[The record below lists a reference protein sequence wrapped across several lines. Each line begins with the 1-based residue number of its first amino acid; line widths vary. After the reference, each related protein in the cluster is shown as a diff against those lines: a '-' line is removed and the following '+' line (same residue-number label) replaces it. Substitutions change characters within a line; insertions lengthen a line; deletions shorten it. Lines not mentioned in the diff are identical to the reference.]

1 MYECVLFT
9 YPRLVASARGVNGN
23 RGTEKSTESVVRVLC
38 KCAWSERVHYYDSL
52 EIKIYMW
59 IVNERG
65 RGLHEKK
72 YVTSFSKIEQFQHFL
87 TISSHCTVHQRFL

>member
-38 KCAWSERVHYYDSL
+38 KCAWSERVHYYVFIRD
-52 EIKIYMW
+52 KD
-59 IVNERG
+59 
-65 RGLHEKK
+65 LHVDCE
-72 YVTSFSKIEQFQHFL
+72 
-87 TISSHCTVHQRFL
+87 